1 MGPKRKLDDLAQPSS
16 AGTSGDNGGGGGDDR
31 PTKAPRYP
39 PPPAQSHSRDQ
50 TALPS
55 SPPPLQPPGSRPP
68 PADIL
73 GASWPV
79 DLEEGE
85 LEDDANSWEEQVDDQ
100 DSDEELGGSL
110 PELALSTQDY
120 LSLRETWSRLLDGKR
135 TYLKPQKDCRVL
147 FGGFRCPD
155 ARPTALGSDE
165 QLSELVRE
173 SPDNSIIQEKM
184 KILSKHYVLFRR
196 TRQDGSCFYRAFL
209 FSYMEIL
216 RQMQDKQAEV
226 TRLMECLEMY
236 TDRFSRLKWD
246 KAYFLNPEKYFSSVV
261 SELNEVLNVIAA
273 GCTSE
278 WLYQRSLQETFSGRI
293 ISFLRLFTETEIR
306 TEEFYKQSI
315 PKNLNVLQFCWKTVR
330 SLDAEATTTQMR
342 ALTYTLGIPLRV
354 EVVDKSST
362 GQGVLVKR
370 LDFFHQAYLNKGPLH
385 LTWSY
390 LSSSTAPKPLEE
402 GSDDADLLSSDG
414 APLLTLLCR
423 RGHCD
428 ILYRK

>member
-16 AGTSGDNGGGGGDDR
+16 AGSSGDHGGGEGDDR
-31 PTKAPRYP
+31 PTKAPRLSPSPP
-39 PPPAQSHSRDQ
+39 PPPAQS
-50 TALPS
+50 P
-55 SPPPLQPPGSRPP
+55 SPPPLQPPGSPPP
-68 PADIL
+68 PADKD
-73 GASWPV
+73 PV
-79 DLEEGE
+79 ELEEGE
-85 LEDDANSWEEQVDDQ
+85 LEDDADSREEEEDDQ

-120 LSLRETWSRLLDGKR
+120 LSLRETSSQLLDGHR

-147 FGGFRCPD
+147 IGGFRCPD
-155 ARPTALGSDE
+155 ALPTALRSEE

-173 SPDNSIIQEKM
+173 CPDNSIIQEKM

-209 FSYMEIL
+209 SSYMEIL

-226 TRLMECLEMY
+226 TRLMECFEMY

-246 KAYFLNPEKYFSSVV
+246 EAYFLNPEKYFSSVV

-278 WLYQRSLQETFSGRI
+278 WLYQRSLQESFSGRI
-293 ISFLRLFTETEIR
+293 ISFLRLLTETEIR

-315 PKNLNVLQFCWKTVR
+315 PKNVNVLQFCWKTVR

-362 GQGVLVKR
+362 GQVVLVKR
-370 LDFFHQAYLNKGPLH
+370 LDFFHQSDLNKGPLH
-385 LTWSY
+385 LTRSY
-390 LSSSTAPKPLEE
+390 LSSSTAPKLLEE
-402 GSDDADLLSSDG
+402 GSNDADLLSSDG

>member
-1 MGPKRKLDDLAQPSS
+1 MDGVFYFDPKLCSVNSWYNRLKL
-16 AGTSGDNGGGGGDDR
+16 
-31 PTKAPRYP
+31 
-39 PPPAQSHSRDQ
+39 
-50 TALPS
+50 
-55 SPPPLQPPGSRPP
+55 
-68 PADIL
+68 
-73 GASWPV
+73 V
-79 DLEEGE
+79 ELEEGE
-85 LEDDANSWEEQVDDQ
+85 LEDDADSREEEEDDQ

-110 PELALSTQDY
+110 PELALGTQDY
-120 LSLRETWSRLLDGKR
+120 LSLRETSSQLLDGHR

-147 FGGFRCPD
+147 IGGFRCPD
-155 ARPTALGSDE
+155 ALPTALGSEVRMLYLRVFE

-173 SPDNSIIQEKM
+173 CPDNSIIQEKM
-184 KILSKHYVLFRR
+184 KILSKHYVLCRR

-209 FSYMEIL
+209 FSYMACLQEIL
-216 RQMQDKQAEV
+216 GQMQDKQAEV
-226 TRLMECLEMY
+226 TRLMECFEMY

-246 KAYFLNPEKYFSSVV
+246 EAYFLNPEKYFSSVV

-273 GCTSE
+273 G
-278 WLYQRSLQETFSGRI
+278 LL
-293 ISFLRLFTETEIR
+293 TETEIR

-315 PKNLNVLQFCWKTVR
+315 PKNVNVLQFCWKTVR

-362 GQGVLVKR
+362 GQVVLVKR
-370 LDFFHQAYLNKGPLH
+370 LDFFHQSDLNKGPLH
-385 LTWSY
+385 LTRSY
-390 LSSSTAPKPLEE
+390 LSSSTAPKLLEE
-402 GSDDADLLSSDG
+402 GSNDADLLSSDG

>member
-16 AGTSGDNGGGGGDDR
+16 SGGGGDDR
-31 PTKAPRYP
+31 PTKAPRLS
-39 PPPAQSHSRDQ
+39 PPPAQSPSRDQ
-50 TALPS
+50 TAPPT
-55 SPPPLQPPGSRPP
+55 SPPPLQPPGSPPP
-68 PADIL
+68 PADKD
-73 GASWPV
+73 PV
-79 DLEEGE
+79 ELEEGE
-85 LEDDANSWEEQVDDQ
+85 LEDDADSQEEAEDDQ

-110 PELALSTQDY
+110 PELALGTQEY
-120 LSLRETWSRLLDGKR
+120 LSLRETSSQFLDGKR
-135 TYLKPQKDCRVL
+135 TYLKPQKDCRILIGV
-147 FGGFRCPD
+147 FRCPD
-155 ARPTALGSDE
+155 DRPTALGSEE
-165 QLSELVRE
+165 QLAELVRE

-246 KAYFLNPEKYFSSVV
+246 KAYFFNPEKYFSSVV

-278 WLYQRSLQETFSGRI
+278 WLYKRSLQETFSGRI
-293 ISFLRLFTETEIR
+293 ISFLRLLTETEIR

-315 PKNLNVLQFCWKTVR
+315 PQNLNVLQFCWKTVR

-370 LDFFHQAYLNKGPLH
+370 LDFFHQADLNKGPLH
-385 LTWSY
+385 LTRGY
-390 LSSSTAPKPLEE
+390 LSSSTAPKLLEE
-402 GSDDADLLSSDG
+402 GGDDANLLSSDG

>member
-1 MGPKRKLDDLAQPSS
+1 ML
-16 AGTSGDNGGGGGDDR
+16 
-31 PTKAPRYP
+31 
-39 PPPAQSHSRDQ
+39 
-50 TALPS
+50 
-55 SPPPLQPPGSRPP
+55 
-68 PADIL
+68 
-73 GASWPV
+73 
-79 DLEEGE
+79 
-85 LEDDANSWEEQVDDQ
+85 
-100 DSDEELGGSL
+100 
-110 PELALSTQDY
+110 Y
-120 LSLRETWSRLLDGKR
+120 L
-135 TYLKPQKDCRVL
+135 RV
-147 FGGFRCPD
+147 F
-155 ARPTALGSDE
+155 E
-165 QLSELVRE
+165 QLAELVRE

-209 FSYMEIL
+209 FSYMACLQEIL

-246 KAYFLNPEKYFSSVV
+246 KAYFFNPEKYFSSVV

-273 GCTSE
+273 G
-278 WLYQRSLQETFSGRI
+278 LL
-293 ISFLRLFTETEIR
+293 TETEIR

-315 PKNLNVLQFCWKTVR
+315 PQNLNVLQFCWKTVR

-370 LDFFHQAYLNKGPLH
+370 LNFFHQADLNKGPLH
-385 LTWSY
+385 LTRGY
-390 LSSSTAPKPLEE
+390 LSSSTAPKLLEE
-402 GSDDADLLSSDG
+402 GGDDANLLSSDG